1 MNFESEELWTSICY
15 NLFDPIKSPTYFW
28 LWVICQQRSFRGVA
42 IYNEWFCGDACNCH
56 ARSFLL
62 SKFSSSWMTSSIHY
76 MQTEISKRISISR
89 VYMRFIKYT
98 NLHQKCKRDLNQIFS
113 HHIKNRKVSSKLSK
127 LFENCLKCRFWILNF
142 GTFHQF

>member
-1 MNFESEELWTSICY
+1 MNPRNRNWKNSITHLSLKMKKWDFSRIFKHDNSMKFELEELWTSICY

-98 NLHQKCKRDLNQIFS
+98 NLHQKCKRDLNQIFPS
-113 HHIKNRKVSSKLSK
+113 N
-127 LFENCLKCRFWILNF
+127 
-142 GTFHQF
+142 